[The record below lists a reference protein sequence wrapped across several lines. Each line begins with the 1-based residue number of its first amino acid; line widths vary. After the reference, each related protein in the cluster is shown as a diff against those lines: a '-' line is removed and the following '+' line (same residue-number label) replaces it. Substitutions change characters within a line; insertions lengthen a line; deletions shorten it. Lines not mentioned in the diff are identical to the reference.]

1 MLIGDV
7 VLMFKFITGVP
18 IDLPQIILA
27 HMQHC
32 KSHATHA
39 LPYPH
44 VIKQLLLSLHAYPDG
59 YPEHRFANLLSMK
72 TVRSLKF
79 KSNIDEA
86 AVEEEEAGQAPS
98 ARPSASGIPASADLQ
113 RLISEIAELRSAVV
127 EGSSLIAT
135 AIAANGKA
143 HMEKLDELAK
153 RCCCMA
159 ETPPAQ
165 GQD

>member
-1 MLIGDV
+1 M
-7 VLMFKFITGVP
+7 K
-18 IDLPQIILA
+18 
-27 HMQHC
+27 HC

-59 YPEHRFANLLSMK
+59 YPEHCFANLLSMK

-98 ARPSASGIPASADLQ
+98 ARPSSYTPASIDLQ
-113 RLISEIAELRSAVV
+113 RLISEIAEMRSAVV
-127 EGSSLIAT
+127 EGSSLIAA
-135 AIAANGKA
+135 AIDDSGKA
-143 HMEKLDELAK
+143 HLEKLDELAK
-153 RCCCMA
+153 RCCYMA
-159 ETPPAQ
+159 ETPQAQ

>member
-7 VLMFKFITGVP
+7 VLMNKFITGIP
-18 IDLPQIILA
+18 IDHPQIILA

-32 KSHATHA
+32 KSHATHD

-44 VIKQLLLSLHAYPDG
+44 VIKKLLLSLHAYPDG
-59 YPEHRFANLLSMK
+59 YPEHRYANLLSMK

-79 KSNIDEA
+79 QSNIDEA

-98 ARPSASGIPASADLQ
+98 ARPSSFTPASADLQ
-113 RLISEIAELRSAVV
+113 RIISEIAELRSAVV
-127 EGSSLIAT
+127 EGSSLIAA
-135 AIAANGKA
+135 AIADNGKA
-143 HMEKLDELAK
+143 HLEKLDKLAK

-159 ETPPAQ
+159 ETPPTQ
-165 GQD
+165 GRD